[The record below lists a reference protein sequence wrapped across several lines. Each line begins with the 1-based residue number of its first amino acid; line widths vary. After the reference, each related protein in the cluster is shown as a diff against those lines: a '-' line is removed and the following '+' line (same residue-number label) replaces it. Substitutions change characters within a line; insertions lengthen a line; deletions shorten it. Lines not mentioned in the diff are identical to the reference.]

1 MTNEAPLRAAL
12 AEPWAGGLLALS
24 NDDARLHL
32 PAIAAAAT
40 FLTCLALALALAA
53 ASLAA
58 RWQSALENAL
68 TVEISQRADMDATVA
83 TAVRLLEAMPGVVRA
98 EPLPR
103 DRVRSLLAPWLGDG
117 AILDGLPLPALIDV
131 RLAPGTRID
140 LPGMESL
147 LTAAVPGAL
156 IDDHRSWRDS
166 VSRAAWLATAVA
178 GAMLLA
184 VLAAAI
190 SAVVFAT
197 RARLAMHRDHI
208 EILHL
213 MGATDAT
220 IAREFARDAM
230 RLGTIGGLVGLALA
244 FGLIAGLSWLAAGL
258 DDTALPMQKLT
269 AGQWLAILLPLPI
282 GAALAGST
290 ALLAALGVLRRMT

>member
-1 MTNEAPLRAAL
+1 MRAAL

-24 NDDARLHL
+24 HDDARLHL

-58 RWQSALENAL
+58 RWQSALDNAL
-68 TVEISQRADMDATVA
+68 TVEITQRSDMEASVA
-83 TAVRLLEAMPGVVRA
+83 AAVRVLQAMPGVTQA

-103 DRVRSLLAPWLGDG
+103 ERIRGLLSPWLGEG

-131 RLAPGTRID
+131 RLAPGTRLD
-140 LPGMESL
+140 LPAMESL
-147 LTAAVPGAL
+147 VTAAVPGAR

-178 GAMLLA
+178 GSMLLA
-184 VLAAAI
+184 VLAAAT

-213 MGATDAT
+213 MGASDGT
-220 IAREFARDAM
+220 IAREFARDAT
-230 RLGTIGGLVGLALA
+230 RLATIGGLVGLALA

-258 DDTALPMQKLT
+258 DETALPMQKLS
-269 AGQWLAILLPLPI
+269 AQQWIVILMPLPL
-282 GAALAGST
+282 GAGLAGGT
-290 ALLAALGVLRRMT
+290 ALIAALGVLRRMT